1 MRPSNAPSN
10 VALYKN
16 LESVVIAPHL
26 LEKICRLAS
35 GENSFWCPLSRP
47 ASARLRDC
55 LWCSACLHCFP
66 RVFLA
71 ATALGVCCCGA
82 GLASACSSDVKIC
95 VASRSHCQTICEW
108 AKRNCSPGGTIQKT
122 GMFSWS
128 GIRAGDMI
136 AIPLPNMD

>member
-1 MRPSNAPSN
+1 MRPSNPLPN

-35 GENSFWCPLSRP
+35 VRTAFG
-47 ASARLRDC
+47 ARGRDGLGALRDC

-71 ATALGVCCCGA
+71 ATALGVWPLAFAVARGWPQHVRAMLRYVWQA
-82 GLASACSSDVKIC
+82 GHTARQFASGPKGIAVPAEPFKKLACLAGRVFG
-95 VASRSHCQTICEW
+95 R
-108 AKRNCSPGGTIQKT
+108 GT
-122 GMFSWS
+122 
-128 GIRAGDMI
+128 
-136 AIPLPNMD
+136 